1 MPKQK
6 TLYYLPTYGQIGNQL
21 AVLAHLLAFAIEYNY
36 IIVYPQSDF
45 FSNHLQLFQA
55 KQNWFVF
62 SKKYSNQKF
71 SKSVIRILKFLFLN
85 QNVRAFHY
93 LVANKRFVAE
103 KELKK
108 ASLPNVLVVTD
119 WLFRHYDGIKK
130 HQDILRKEMSFTENS
145 IINAKSKWRALQQD
159 YPERTFIGIHVRRGD
174 YTDWLGGIYFYDD
187 TTYYKWMLQ
196 IAEQVKDPVY
206 IVCSNE
212 NLQFVNEAGLII
224 SYSKGSPLE
233 DLYLLSK
240 CRYII
245 GPPSTFSSWSAFA
258 GDQYL
263 YQPETKK
270 EVLTLDSFA
279 KYYL

>member
-1 MPKQK
+1 MPEQK
-6 TLYYLPTYGQIGNQL
+6 TLYYLPTYGQLGNQL
-21 AVLAHLLAFAIEYNY
+21 AAFAHLLAFAIEYKY
-36 IIVYPQSDF
+36 TIVYPQSDYF
-45 FSNHLQLFQA
+45 AKHLQLFQEKENPFA
-55 KQNWFVF
+55 FN
-62 SKKYSNQKF
+62 KKYSNPKF
-71 SKSVIRILKFLFLN
+71 LPGLIRLLKLLFLN
-85 QNVRAFHY
+85 RNVRLLNY
-93 LVANKRFVAE
+93 LVINKKFVVE
-103 KELKK
+103 KDFTVALQ
-108 ASLPNVLVVTD
+108 PNIIIVTN
-119 WLFRHYDGIKK
+119 WLFRYYDGIKR
-130 HQDILRKEMSFTENS
+130 HQELLRKKLSFTNTS
-145 IINAKSKWRALQQD
+145 VINAKDKWQSLQHA
-159 YPERTFIGIHVRRGD
+159 YTNHTFIGIHVRRGD
-174 YTDWLGGIYFYDD
+174 YKDWLGGIYFYDD
-187 TTYYKWMLQ
+187 ATYYKWMLQ
-196 IAEQVKDPVY
+196 IAEQVKNPVY